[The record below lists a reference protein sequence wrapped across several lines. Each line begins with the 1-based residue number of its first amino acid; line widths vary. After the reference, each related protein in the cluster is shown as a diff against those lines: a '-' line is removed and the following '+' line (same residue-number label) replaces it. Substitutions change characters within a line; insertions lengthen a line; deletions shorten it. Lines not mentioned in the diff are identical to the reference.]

1 MTPGQFIKIVNVLH
15 TGSVFEVFF
24 LRDCRAFATQWRAS
38 GGLRGWAPSP
48 SSSGWACSNS
58 CDRCPRVHVHF
69 LSYQCLC
76 IAERSWNDIID
87 TNICCNVQIVSDLS
101 LKDFPMP
108 NVQEFLQMDAF
119 ELNTKSVPLPKIGD
133 IRLPRNQWYFHHAND
148 AHDTAGGDQSAESS
162 ASATR
167 DTAHVTASG
176 GSGGGAAVSWR
187 TIVVFFVVID
197 ALWLVSRLARAY
209 ATARLILYGTPVFID
224 ADSTAG
230 RRFCVTSATLVSL
243 SLLNVKIGAVV
254 SRSFLCMMLVTMTS
268 PTIDVHSVGD
278 TRRQT
283 SECRRLLHE
292 LKEFN
297 FRVGST
303 GNDKIDSIHCTFWK
317 GALIVRP
324 CSCTNA
330 MQTVILC
337 KWFVACDDRLSLVMT
352 VCRL

>member
-1 MTPGQFIKIVNVLH
+1 
-15 TGSVFEVFF
+15 
-24 LRDCRAFATQWRAS
+24 
-38 GGLRGWAPSP
+38 
-48 SSSGWACSNS
+48 
-58 CDRCPRVHVHF
+58 
-69 LSYQCLC
+69 
-76 IAERSWNDIID
+76 
-87 TNICCNVQIVSDLS
+87 
-101 LKDFPMP
+101 MP
-108 NVQEFLQMDAF
+108 NVQEFLQMDSF

-133 IRLPRNQWYFHHAND
+133 IRLPRNQWYFHHGADHAND
-148 AHDTAGGDQSAESS
+148 AHDTASGGQSESS
-162 ASATR
+162 TSQTR
-167 DTAHVTASG
+167 DAAHVTSGGGG

-303 GNDKIDSIHCTFWK
+303 GRVSIDSIHCTFWK
-317 GALIVRP
+317 RTLIVRP

-330 MQTVILC
+330 VQTVILC
-337 KWFVACDDRLSLVMT
+337 KWFVACDDRQV